1 MDPSTL
7 DPSALEPSSGDSIPG
22 PGTDR
27 SGDGPRPRWRGVIH
41 RWGAIVSVP
50 AFVAL
55 VVAAPSGIDRWAVV
69 VYAVGIVTMLTTSAV
84 YHSGRLRPAV
94 RDWVR
99 RVDHSAILLAIA
111 GSYTAVA
118 TLALTGSARRTLLV
132 AVWIAAGIGI
142 VIRMAWLRAPYPVIA
157 LVNLTVGWCALLEI
171 GAIIDA
177 LDGVELALLLGGG
190 LLYTAGGVIYALGRP
205 DPRPEVFGYHE
216 VFHSLVVAA
225 VLTHYVLV
233 WLLLDGA

>member
-1 MDPSTL
+1 MDPSALDTSAL
-7 DPSALEPSSGDSIPG
+7 DPSAGDAIAG

-41 RWGAIVSVP
+41 RWGAIASVP
-50 AFVAL
+50 LFAAL
-55 VVAAPSGIDRWAVV
+55 IIAAPAGADRLAVS
-69 VYAVGIVTMLTTSAV
+69 VYAVGIVTMLTTSAI
-84 YHSGRLRPAV
+84 YHSGRLSPAA
-94 RDWVR
+94 RGWVR
-99 RVDHSAILLAIA
+99 RFDHSAILLAIA

-118 TLALTGSARRTLLV
+118 TLGLTGSARRTLLV

-157 LVNLTVGWCALLEI
+157 VVNLAVGWCALLEI
-171 GAIIDA
+171 GAIVDA
-177 LDGVELALLLGGG
+177 LDGVELALLLAGG
-190 LLYTAGGVIYALGRP
+190 LLYTAGGIVYALGRP

-225 VLTHYVLV
+225 VLAHYVLV
-233 WLLLDGA
+233 WLLLGA